1 MLGLFGGGTGYG
13 LEVGHNVL
21 RAAVVG
27 GKAGS
32 RHIVHLD
39 SIPLAAGTMNESFTI
54 PNIQDRQAFIDA
66 VGKLSGRMGRHGRR
80 VNVAL
85 PDYAGRVVML
95 DFETVPKKADDA
107 ANMIKWRLKKLMP
120 FDIGQAVLRYQYLG
134 EFREKDGAAHRYVT
148 ALIKSDIV
156 EQYEMALDEAG
167 LKPGRMDLASFCVW
181 NLYRDYLTRET
192 GGKSFCILNVCC
204 TKITVMVFEGGEIRF
219 FRLKDL
225 GLSGEACATT
235 EAGSLTLIK
244 ELRTS
249 LTYYTEHISGN
260 NRVGLVFVTGELGE
274 PDRVVADISS
284 GSGLE
289 TRVIGVDM
297 AMAEGPSSRSS
308 LDKIQY
314 GAACGAASER

>member
-1 MLGLFGGGTGYG
+1 MLGLFGGGSGYG

-27 GKAGS
+27 GKTGA
-32 RHIVHLD
+32 RHIIHLD
-39 SIPLAAGTMNESFTI
+39 SVQMDAGTMTESFTNA
-54 PNIQDRQAFIDA
+54 NILERKAFIDA
-66 VGKLSGRMGRHGRR
+66 VGKLSGRMGKHVRQ

-95 DFETVPKKADDA
+95 DFETLPKKADDA
-107 ANMIKWRLKKLMP
+107 ASMIKWRLKKLMP

-134 EFREKDGAAHRYVT
+134 EFRDKEGTTHRYVT

-156 EQYEMALDEAG
+156 EQYEHAVEEAG

-181 NLYRDYLTRET
+181 NLYHDYLTRET
-192 GGKSFCILNVCC
+192 AEKNFCVLNVCC
-204 TKITVMVFEGGEIRF
+204 SKITVMVFEGGVIRF

-225 GLSGEACATT
+225 GLSGESCATA

-249 LTYYTEHISGN
+249 LTYYAEHVSGN
-260 NRVGLVFVTGELGE
+260 NRIGLVFVTGELNE
-274 PDRVVADISS
+274 PERVVADISS
-284 GSGLE
+284 GSGLD
-289 TRVIGVDM
+289 TRMLGVDM
-297 AMAEGPSSRSS
+297 AIDKGASSFS
-308 LDKIQY
+308 LTDKVMY
-314 GAACGAASER
+314 GAACGAASG